1 MLPLIA
7 LKGLKS
13 ASSKSSGGSTPNV
26 KIDIK
31 SNIKQFTKGLNKVGR
46 SQIPFTV
53 NETIGNTAFT
63 LRNATIKEM
72 PRHVDRPTNKTLKDV
87 RYQAPKRSKTALP
100 VGYVYFSPLVS
111 TWLKYSIEGGS
122 RPYKKGRVLPTRNV
136 SLNNFGNVRN
146 HRNIISTFR
155 NKKNHFINSTG
166 IFKRDKSGN
175 KALYIFEKRSV
186 SYKKT
191 FPFFDI
197 MNKKS
202 INIYNFFFQKNLQ
215 KNIAKTTELINKG
228 VLRI

>member
-1 MLPLIA
+1 MA
-7 LKGLKS
+7 
-13 ASSKSSGGSTPNV
+13 TPQV
-26 KIDIK
+26 KLDIK
-31 SNIKQFTKGLNKVGR
+31 SNIKRFTKGLNKVGK
-46 SQIPFTV
+46 SQIPFTT

-100 VGYVYFSPLVS
+100 IGYVYFSPLVS

-175 KALYIFEKRSV
+175 KALYIFEKRAV

-202 INIYNFFFQKNLQ
+202 INIFNFFFQKNLQ

>member
-1 MLPLIA
+1 MTVA
-7 LKGLKS
+7 LKLD
-13 ASSKSSGGSTPNV
+13 V
-26 KIDIK
+26 K

-46 SQIPFTV
+46 SQIPFTT

-63 LRNATIKEM
+63 LRNAVVNEM

-100 VGYVYFSPLVS
+100 EGYVYFSPLVS
-111 TWLKYSIEGGS
+111 TWLKYSILGGS
-122 RPYKKGRVLPTRNV
+122 RPYKKGRVLPTRNI

-166 IFKRDKSGN
+166 IFKRN
-175 KALYIFEKRSV
+175 KTGKATALYIFEKRAV
-186 SYKKT
+186 QYKKT

-202 INIYNFFFQKNLQ
+202 INIFNFFFQKNLQ
-215 KNIAKTTELINKG
+215 KNIAKTNELINKG

>member
-1 MLPLIA
+1 MA
-7 LKGLKS
+7 
-13 ASSKSSGGSTPNV
+13 TPQD
-26 KIDIK
+26 KLDIK
-31 SNIKQFTKGLNKVGR
+31 SNIKQFTKGLNKVGK

-63 LRNATIKEM
+63 LRNATIKDM

-122 RPYKKGRVLPTRNV
+122 RPYKKGRVLPTRNIT
-136 SLNNFGNVRN
+136 LNNFGNIRN

-166 IFKRDKSGN
+166 IFKRTKSGN
-175 KALYIFEKRSV
+175 QALYIFEKRAV
-186 SYKKT
+186 QYKKT

-202 INIYNFFFQKNLQ
+202 INIFNFFFQKNLQ
-215 KNIAKTTELINKG
+215 KNIDKTNELINKG
-228 VLRI
+228 VLRL

>member
-1 MLPLIA
+1 MA
-7 LKGLKS
+7 
-13 ASSKSSGGSTPNV
+13 TPQV
-26 KIDIK
+26 KLDIK
-31 SNIKQFTKGLNKVGR
+31 SNIKRFTKGLNKVGK
-46 SQIPFTV
+46 SQIPFTT

-63 LRNATIKEM
+63 LRNATVKEM

-122 RPYKKGRVLPTRNV
+122 RPYKKGRVLPTRNIT
-136 SLNNFGNVRN
+136 LNAFGNIRN

-166 IFKRDKSGN
+166 IFKRTKSGN
-175 KALYIFEKRSV
+175 QALYIFEKRAV
-186 SYKKT
+186 QYKKT

-202 INIYNFFFQKNLQ
+202 INIFNFFFQKNLQ
-215 KNIAKTTELINKG
+215 KNIDKTNELINKG

>member
-1 MLPLIA
+1 MA
-7 LKGLKS
+7 
-13 ASSKSSGGSTPNV
+13 TPQV
-26 KIDIK
+26 KLDIK
-31 SNIKQFTKGLNKVGR
+31 SNIKRFTKGLDKVCR
-46 SQIPFTV
+46 SQIPFTT

-63 LRNATIKEM
+63 LRNATVKEM
-72 PRHVDRPTNKTLKDV
+72 PRHVNKPTNKTLKDV

-100 VGYVYFSPLVS
+100 IGYVYFSPLVS

-122 RPYKKGRVLPTRNV
+122 RPYKKGRVLPTRNIT
-136 SLNNFGNVRN
+136 LNAFGNIRN

-166 IFKRDKSGN
+166 IFKRTKSGN
-175 KALYIFEKRSV
+175 QALYIFEKRAV
-186 SYKKT
+186 QYKKT

-202 INIYNFFFQKNLQ
+202 INIFNFFFQKNLQ
-215 KNIAKTTELINKG
+215 KNIAKTNELINSG

>member
-1 MLPLIA
+1 MTVA
-7 LKGLKS
+7 LKLD
-13 ASSKSSGGSTPNV
+13 V
-26 KIDIK
+26 K

-63 LRNATIKEM
+63 LRNAVVNEM

-100 VGYVYFSPLVS
+100 EGYVYFSPLVS
-111 TWLKYSIEGGS
+111 SWLKYSILGGS
-122 RPYKKGRVLPTRNV
+122 RPKKSGRVLPTRNI
-136 SLNNFGNVRN
+136 SLNNFGNIRN

-166 IFKRDKSGN
+166 IFKRN
-175 KALYIFEKRSV
+175 KTGKATALYIFEKRAIQ
-186 SYKKT
+186 YKKT

-197 MNKKS
+197 MQKKS
-202 INIYNFFFQKNLQ
+202 VRIFDHFFKKNLQ
-215 KNIAKTTELINKG
+215 KNIDKTTELISKG
-228 VLRI
+228 VIKI